1 TIADRPH
8 PEERPEGPR
17 LEGWGRPRRMRA
29 ASCFETPHFV
39 RLLSMRPRKARRRLG
54 CRDAEPYH
62 EAEETSS
69 LGLRAYHDAYPFLS
83 GGAFA
88 ALWTADEASR
98 NHRESALLFLHAT
111 SPSPAARLRW
121 RR

>member
-1 TIADRPH
+1 MTMSSLGVMPSARTNADCPH

-17 LEGWGRPRRMRA
+17 LEGWGRRRRMRA

-69 LGLRAYHDAYPFLS
+69 LGLLAYHDAYPVPV
-83 GGAFA
+83 GGCG
-88 ALWTADEASR
+88 R
-98 NHRESALLFLHAT
+98 R
-111 SPSPAARLRW
+111 RLDSL
-121 RR
+121 

>member
-1 TIADRPH
+1 MTMSSSGVMSATTIAQRPH

-62 EAEETSS
+62 EAEETSF
-69 LGLRAYHDAYPFLS
+69 LGLVAYHDVHRVPV
-83 GGAFA
+83 GGCERRRF
-88 ALWTADEASR
+88 ASR
-98 NHRESALLFLHAT
+98 
-111 SPSPAARLRW
+111 
-121 RR
+121 